1 MKHPKPRAAA
11 SVAVLVA
18 TLVVAG
24 GAFAQAWPSK
34 PIRVIVPAVPGSAVD
49 VGMRRIAPKLTE
61 SLGQPVVVEN
71 RPGANSA
78 IGAREVARAPADGYT
93 LLHANINNAFNDLL
107 APDPCCRLNQELIA
121 VTRIFA
127 SPMVMVVNP
136 AVPATTLK
144 EYLELAR
151 AKPQGVTYASGGT
164 GSLTQL
170 VGETLKAM
178 NRVNI
183 AEVPYKSIGAEMP
196 DLVAGHVMT
205 GFLAPSVV
213 VQNVKAG
220 KLRALAVA
228 DKARLAL
235 LPDVPTMAEAG
246 VPIEATGWN
255 GIYAPAGTP
264 EAIRKRLQD
273 EIAKA
278 LAAPDITADAR
289 TNGWVLGGES
299 PEAFSAYVRGELDKW
314 GKVIREAGIKLQ

>member
-1 MKHPKPRAAA
+1 MRNPNVFAA
-11 SVAVLVA
+11 SVAALLLSSVA
-18 TLVVAG
+18 VAG
-24 GAFAQAWPSK
+24 SALAQAWPSK

-49 VGMRRIAPKLTE
+49 VGMRRIAPKLSE

-144 EYLELAR
+144 EYLDLAR

-178 NRVNI
+178 NRVSI

-314 GKVIREAGIKLQ
+314 GKVIKDAGIRLQ